1 MTSATLAI
9 IGASILATS
18 FLSGIFGMAGGL
30 ILLGVLLLFLDVV
43 PAMVLFGVIQMAA
56 NGWRALLWRHLVQ
69 WHLVGRYVIGATAA
83 FLVMRLVSFLP
94 DKALL
99 YIGLGLL
106 PFIAEALPVR
116 WQPDITRPGGPY
128 LCGVVIMVLQ
138 LIAGAAGH
146 ILDMF
151 FQRSNLDRREI
162 VGTKAICQ
170 TIAHLFRV
178 LYFGSF
184 AGAFSVS
191 LPWWVLATGI
201 ALAFAGTT
209 LAASVLERM
218 SDADFRTWSR
228 RIVFAV
234 AASFL
239 VRGLWLLY
247 AG

>member
-1 MTSATLAI
+1 MTASTLAV
-9 IGASILATS
+9 IGISVLGTS

-30 ILLGVLLLFLDVV
+30 ILLGVLLLFMDVV
-43 PAMVLFGVIQMAA
+43 PAMVLFGAIQMAA

-69 WHLVGRYVIGATAA
+69 WHLVGRYIVGATAA
-83 FLVMRLVSFLP
+83 FIAMRFVSFIP

-99 YIGLGLL
+99 YISLGLI
-106 PFIAEALPVR
+106 PFAAEALPAR
-116 WQPDITRPGGPY
+116 YQPDITRPGGPY
-128 LCGVVIMVLQ
+128 ICGVIIMVLQ

-151 FQRSNLDRREI
+151 FQKSGLDRRQI

-170 TIAHLFRV
+170 TIAHLFRI

-184 AGAFSVS
+184 AQSFSVS
-191 LPWWVLATGI
+191 VPLWAFAVAI

-209 LAASVLERM
+209 LASYVLDRM
-218 SDADFRTWSR
+218 TDADFRAWSR

-234 AASFL
+234 AVSFL
-239 VRGLWLLY
+239 ARGLWLL
-247 AG
+247 AR